1 MKKTH
6 GLFVFLTAV
15 ALSCTPPDAAV
26 EKNYRLDPTHTLRLD
41 APEGQEILIGDG
53 LDLRNLV
60 KVTDRNGQ
68 FVSIPAQAVQF
79 FVNNQSV
86 SGSQFQATAV
96 GSYTFAVKIGNRT
109 SNAFTLAVLPYKLVR
124 IPVVF
129 HTVNSTLSE
138 AQISRMIQDMT
149 DAFRNKWNPYDGAKD
164 ERAVDNFV
172 EFYAAGTN
180 PSGQTLAISG
190 LDAVTSSRQTF
201 TSQQAVYEAWNNYWN
216 PNRFLN
222 VWVYD
227 ISREESLSGFAY
239 NLPVT
244 RASAG
249 FRVQSASRT
258 SPDLPYGVYL
268 NKSDVNDSRSATLAH
283 EAGHVLGLNHVF
295 DGNGDEHNG
304 CSSKDPDYCTDTP
317 FYDRAAYMDDYR
329 TLRQR
334 RTACDGSAFVS
345 TNIMDYYLGYENSFT
360 RDQRDRIQH
369 TLNYGL
375 WLPSPANNDPRARQ
389 GTEVDYIKR
398 PDDYVFVPPVICA
411 KEKADQIAR
420 FQKE

>member
-6 GLFVFLTAV
+6 GLLLILIIA
-15 ALSCTPPDAAV
+15 ALSCTPPDAL
-26 EKNYRLDPTHTLRLD
+26 EKNYQLDPTHTLRLD
-41 APEGQEILIGDG
+41 TPEGQEILIGDEV
-53 LDLRNLV
+53 DLRNLV

-68 FVSIPAQAVQF
+68 SVSVPAQAVQI
-79 FVNNQSV
+79 FVNNQPV
-86 SGSQFQATAV
+86 SDSPFRAAAV
-96 GSYTFAVKIGNRT
+96 GSYTFTVKIGNRM

-129 HTVNSTLSE
+129 HTVNSTLTE
-138 AQISRMIQDMT
+138 AQIDRMIQGMT
-149 DAFRNKWNPYDGAKD
+149 DAFRNKWNPFNGTKD

-172 EFYAAGTN
+172 EFYATGTN
-180 PSGQTLAISG
+180 PSGQALTISG

-201 TSQQAVYEAWNNYWN
+201 TSQQAVAEAWNNYWN

-268 NKSDVNDSRSATLAH
+268 NKSSINDIRSSTLAH

-295 DGNGDEHNG
+295 DGNGDESKS
-304 CSSKDPDYCTDTP
+304 CSSIDPDYCADTP
-317 FYDRAAYMDDYR
+317 FYDRAAYMENYR

-334 RTACDGSAFVS
+334 RTACDGIAFVS

-375 WLPSPANNDPRARQ
+375 WLPSPTNNDPRARR
-389 GTEVDYIKR
+389 GIEADYIKM
-398 PDDYVFVPPVICA
+398 PDDYVFIPPVICA
-411 KEKADQIAR
+411 KEKAD
-420 FQKE
+420 

>member
-6 GLFVFLTAV
+6 GLFVFLTLA
-15 ALSCTPPDAAV
+15 ALSCTPPDAAL
-26 EKNYRLDPTHTLRLD
+26 EKNYQLDPTNTLQLD
-41 APEGQEILIGDG
+41 KPEGQEILIGDQ
-53 LDLRNLV
+53 LDLQNLV
-60 KVTDRNGQ
+60 RVTDRNGQ
-68 FVSIPAQAVQF
+68 SVSVPARAIQYL
-79 FVNNQSV
+79 VNNQSV
-86 SGSQFQATAV
+86 SGSQFQAAAV
-96 GSYTFAVKIGNRT
+96 GSYNFTVRIGNRA
-109 SNAFTLAVLPYKLVR
+109 SNSFTIKVLPYKLVR

-129 HTVNSTLSE
+129 HTVNSTLTE
-138 AQISRMIQDMT
+138 VQISRMVKGMT
-149 DAFRNKWNPYDGAKD
+149 DAFRNKWNPYNGAKD

-172 EFYAAGTN
+172 EFYAAETN
-180 PSGQTLAISG
+180 PSGRTLPING
-190 LDAVTSSRQTF
+190 LDAVTSSRTTF
-201 TSQQAVYEAWNNYWN
+201 TSKEAVYEAWNNYWN

-244 RASAG
+244 RAGAG

-268 NKSDVNDSRSATLAH
+268 NKSDLNDSRSSTLAH

-295 DGNGDEHNG
+295 DGNGDESKS
-304 CSSKDPDYCTDTP
+304 CSSTDPDYCADTP
-317 FYDRAAYMDDYR
+317 YYDRGTYMDNYR

-334 RTACDGSAFVS
+334 RTACDGTSYVS

-369 TLNYGL
+369 TLSYGR
-375 WLPSPANNDPRARQ
+375 WLPSLANNDPRARQ
-389 GTEVDYIKR
+389 STEMDYVKR

-411 KEKADQIAR
+411 KE
-420 FQKE
+420 FF

>member
-1 MKKTH
+1 MKKSH
-6 GLFVFLTAV
+6 GLLVCLTIV
-15 ALSCTPPDAAV
+15 VLSCTPPDAAL
-26 EKNYRLDPTHTLRLD
+26 EKNYRLDPTHTLRLN
-41 APEGQEILIGDG
+41 APGGQEILIDDQ

-60 KVTDRNGQ
+60 RVTDRNGQ
-68 FVSIPAQAVQF
+68 SVSVPAQAVQF
-79 FVNNQSV
+79 LVNNQSV
-86 SGSQFQATAV
+86 SGSSQFRATAV

-109 SNAFTLAVLPYKLVR
+109 SNAFTVTVLPYKMVR

-129 HTVNSTLSE
+129 HTVNSTLTE
-138 AQISRMIQDMT
+138 VQIDRMIKGMT
-149 DAFRNKWNPYDGAKD
+149 DAFRNRWNPYEGSKD

-172 EFYAAGTN
+172 EFYAARTG
-180 PSGQTLAISG
+180 PSGQTLATIG
-190 LDAVTSSRQTF
+190 LNAVTSSRRSF
-201 TSQQAVYEAWNNYWN
+201 TTQQAVDEAWNNYWN

-227 ISREESLSGFAY
+227 IAREESVSGFAY

-249 FRVQSASRT
+249 FRTQSASRS

-268 NKSDVNDSRSATLAH
+268 NRSDVNDSRSSTLAH

-304 CSSKDPDYCTDTP
+304 CSSKDPDYCADTP
-317 FYDRAAYMDDYR
+317 FYDRAVYMDNYR

-369 TLNYGL
+369 TLNYGR
-375 WLPSPANNDPRARQ
+375 WLPSPANNNPRARQ
-389 GTEVDYIKR
+389 GTGADFIKR

-411 KEKADQIAR
+411 KEKAD
-420 FQKE
+420 